1 MYWVDAWHFRNS
13 IEYEYKYAGNYGAK
27 GEKRA
32 KRRKATPEEVRR
44 QNQRNREKNVRR
56 LIKANFSSNDYWV
69 TLKYP
74 KGARPGISEV
84 KGHMKGFLDRTRR
97 DYKKRGEG
105 FRFIYRIE
113 AGKRGGVHAHI
124 LLNRITDADLLVRK
138 NWAQGGVDFTL
149 AYEAGG
155 FRRLAEYLVK
165 PPLDGTDP
173 DGKMGRYH
181 PSRNLVRPKPERKE
195 YRRRTLRKLLGE
207 GPKPTPGFYIVPDS
221 VVSGVNPYTGM
232 SYLHYEEVRLA
243 GGSRAVGEAPRAT
256 GKGQRMGG
264 REKREGSRP

>member
-1 MYWVDAWHFRNS
+1 MYWVDAWHFRDS

-74 KGARPGISEV
+74 KGERPGIEEV
-84 KGHMKGFLDRTRR
+84 KRHMKGFLDKVRR
-97 DYKKRGEG
+97 GYKKRGEK
-105 FRFIYRIE
+105 FRFIYRVE
-113 AGKRGGVHAHI
+113 VGKRGGVHAHI
-124 LLNRITDADLLVRK
+124 LLNRITDADLLVRGG
-138 NWAQGGVDFTL
+138 WAHGGVDFTL
-149 AYEAGG
+149 AYETGG
-155 FRRLAEYLVK
+155 YRRLAEYLVK
-165 PPLDGTDP
+165 PPLDGEGEG
-173 DGKMGRYH
+173 GKIGRYH

-195 YRRRTLRKLLGE
+195 YRRRTLRKLIAE
-207 GPKPTPGFYIVPDS
+207 GPKPTPGYYVVPDS

-243 GGSRAVGEAPRAT
+243 RGRGGT
-256 GKGQRMGG
+256 GKAIGRRESIGNEKPKGNGG
-264 REKREGSRP
+264 RE

>member
-97 DYKKRGEG
+97 DYKKRG
-105 FRFIYRIE
+105 
-113 AGKRGGVHAHI
+113 RGSASS
-124 LLNRITDADLLVRK
+124 TA
-138 NWAQGGVDFTL
+138 
-149 AYEAGG
+149 
-155 FRRLAEYLVK
+155 
-165 PPLDGTDP
+165 
-173 DGKMGRYH
+173 
-181 PSRNLVRPKPERKE
+181 
-195 YRRRTLRKLLGE
+195 
-207 GPKPTPGFYIVPDS
+207 
-221 VVSGVNPYTGM
+221 
-232 SYLHYEEVRLA
+232 
-243 GGSRAVGEAPRAT
+243 
-256 GKGQRMGG
+256 
-264 REKREGSRP
+264 